1 VIQEMSARKAEEWEI
16 DAAVRDMLKQ
26 AFRPEFLNRVDESI
40 VFHPL
45 GKPQLAKIVDI
56 QLRNLRKRLEARNMK
71 FVITDAAERL
81 LAEEGY
87 DPTFGARPL
96 KRVIQQRIENPLAQ
110 KLLAG
115 EFGEGDTIR
124 IDADQSNQQ
133 FVINKGREVHEGE
146 LVS

>member
-1 VIQEMSARKAEEWEI
+1 
-16 DAAVRDMLKQ
+16 
-26 AFRPEFLNRVDESI
+26 
-40 VFHPL
+40 
-45 GKPQLAKIVDI
+45 
-56 QLRNLRKRLEARNMK
+56 MK

-81 LAEEGY
+81 LADEGY